1 MTRTKLLAGNWK
13 MHKTPDETEA
23 FVRRFLPLLF
33 PRVDVE
39 VALLPSFPSLD
50 RTGRLLAGIAVSLG
64 AQDLYSEPFGAFTG
78 EVSAEMLRACGCRY
92 VLVGHSE
99 RRALFREDDPLVN
112 RKLKAAL
119 AGEII
124 PILCVGETLTER
136 REKRTEERVL
146 TQLAGALIGVHAE
159 SLSSLVVAYEP
170 VWAIGT
176 GEASSPEEAQAVV
189 HRIREWFDALHSR
202 TVANRV
208 RLLYGGSVT
217 PANADS
223 FLREPDVDGALV
235 GGASLVPE
243 SFARIVAA
251 CPKAA

>member
-1 MTRTKLLAGNWK
+1 MRTKLLAGNWK

-23 FVRRFLPLLF
+23 FVRGLLPLLAH
-33 PRVDVE
+33 RADVE
-39 VALLPSFPSLD
+39 VAILPAFPSLD
-50 RTGRLLAGIAVSLG
+50 RAGRLLAGTPVSLG

-119 AGEII
+119 AGGLI

-146 TQLAGALIGVHAE
+146 TQLAGALAGVHAE
-159 SLSSLVVAYEP
+159 ALSSLVVAYEP
-170 VWAIGT
+170 IWAIGT

-189 HRIREWFDALHSR
+189 HRIRDWFDALHGR
-202 TVANRV
+202 TIANRV

-217 PANADS
+217 PANAAS
-223 FLREPDVDGALV
+223 VLREQDVDGALV

-243 SFARIVAA
+243 SFAKIVAA
-251 CPKAA
+251 CPEVA